1 MSYYLLAILI
11 FYVGV
16 GLSAT
21 YGGTARG
28 VLFIFA
34 VPMLLLVCLRGHT
47 GTDTAAYYTA
57 FTDLDRGNGYGSEPV
72 FNLFSRALWWID
84 PDPRFV
90 VDSISLTAGVLMLWG
105 IGRSRY
111 GAWFGGLLMVPAMFY
126 ELTMNVMRFGLASS
140 IFLLATAVPFEK
152 KPARYLLL
160 ALLGTGMHF
169 SSALLFILFIPATK
183 RRHMLIVLSLAVIAL
198 AVSVLM
204 PEYLSDKTD
213 LYAGMAAPNESS
225 GLMFLTLQA
234 SMLFVIVHF
243 RRQFRV
249 PIAGLS
255 LFGALAI
262 ACYVLTQV
270 TYAGIRFQLL
280 LMYLMNVVLMRQYAP
295 RNGRMS
301 PRLAA
306 CLFVIG
312 LVAMAGRFH
321 NMLDEEGR
329 GASPFLPYR
338 AIPALEEFQ

>member
-1 MSYYLLAILI
+1 MSYYILAILI
-11 FYVGV
+11 FYTGI
-16 GLSAT
+16 GLCIT
-21 YGGTARG
+21 YGGTDCG
-28 VLFIFA
+28 VLFFFA
-34 VPMLLLVCLRGHT
+34 FPMLLLVCLRGHT

-57 FTDLDRGNGYGSEPV
+57 FMGLEKGDGYGGEPV
-72 FNLFSRALWWID
+72 FNLLSMALWWID

-90 VDSISLTAGVLMLWG
+90 VNSISFMAGVLMLWG
-105 IGRSRY
+105 IGRNRY

-126 ELTMNVMRFGLASS
+126 ELTMNLMRFGLASS
-140 IFLLATAVPFEK
+140 IFLLATAIPFEK
-152 KPARYLLL
+152 KPVRYLSL
-160 ALLGTGMHF
+160 ALLGTGTHF
-169 SSALLFILFIPATK
+169 SSVLLFILFIPATK
-183 RRHMLIVLSLAVIAL
+183 RGHMLILFPLAVVAL
-198 AVSVLM
+198 AVSLLM

-234 SMLFVIVHF
+234 SMLFVIFHF
-243 RRQFRV
+243 RGQFRV
-249 PIAGLS
+249 PISGLS

-295 RNGRMS
+295 RDGRMS

-306 CLFVIG
+306 CVFVIG